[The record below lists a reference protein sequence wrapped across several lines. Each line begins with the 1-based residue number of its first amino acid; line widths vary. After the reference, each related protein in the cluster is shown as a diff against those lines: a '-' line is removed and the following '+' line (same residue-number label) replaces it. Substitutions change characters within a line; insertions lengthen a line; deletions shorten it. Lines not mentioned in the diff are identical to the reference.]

1 MTSTIHTV
9 AGATASTAT
18 TDATRAA
25 PGSPSPQT
33 SGPRPDTAPGTTTTD
48 ARLAPRPG
56 RLDYGPGARIRF
68 GLAIGPLLLLAI
80 WVVGSATGL
89 IDPRTLSA
97 PWTVVSTAG
106 ELLADGR
113 LQSNLWISVQR
124 ALIGGTLGVV
134 LGVVLATIAGL
145 TRIGEA
151 LIEGPVQIKRS
162 IPTLALIP
170 LAIVWFGI
178 GEQMKVL
185 LIALAV
191 FVPVY
196 INTFSALRGL
206 DSRHV
211 ELAQSLRLSR
221 IGFLRHVALPG
232 ALPGFFSGLRLAV
245 TIAWTSLVV
254 VEQVNASSGIGFLM
268 YQARNYGLT
277 DVIIVGLVVYAIL
290 GTTSDLVVRHIE
302 RKALSWRKTIAN

>member
-1 MTSTIHTV
+1 MTLTMHRP
-9 AGATASTAT
+9 ATARPTGRTPGDEAP
-18 TDATRAA
+18 AA
-25 PGSPSPQT
+25 G
-33 SGPRPDTAPGTTTTD
+33 
-48 ARLAPRPG
+48 RLAPRPARS
-56 RLDYGPGARIRF
+56 RLGPGAPIRF
-68 GLAIGPLLLLAI
+68 GLAIGPLVLLAI
-80 WVVGSATGL
+80 WTVGSATGL

-97 PWTVVSTAG
+97 PWTVVTTAG
-106 ELLADGR
+106 ELIADGR

-124 ALIGGTLGVV
+124 ALVGGALGVV
-134 LGVVLATIAGL
+134 LGVVLATLAGL

-151 LIEGPVQIKRS
+151 LIDGPVQIKRS

-178 GEQMKVL
+178 GEQMKIL

-206 DSRHV
+206 DARHV
-211 ELAQSLRLSR
+211 ELAESLRLSR
-221 IGFLRHVALPG
+221 VGFLRHVAVPG

-290 GTTSDLVVRHIE
+290 GTTSDLLVRLLE
-302 RKALSWRKTIAN
+302 RKALSWRTTIAS

>member
-1 MTSTIHTV
+1 MTSTMRTTKNSEPARAPGPHGAPG
-9 AGATASTAT
+9 AGTP
-18 TDATRAA
+18 AA
-25 PGSPSPQT
+25 PAGPSAAP
-33 SGPRPDTAPGTTTTD
+33 PGTVVD
-48 ARLAPRPG
+48 DRLEPRPG
-56 RLDYGPGARIRF
+56 RSRLGPGSPIRF
-68 GLAIGPLLLLAI
+68 GLAIGPALLLAI
-80 WVVGSATGL
+80 WAVGSATGL
-89 IDPRTLSA
+89 IDERTLSA
-97 PWTVVSTAG
+97 PWTVVTTAG
-106 ELLADGR
+106 DLIADGR

-124 ALIGGTLGVV
+124 ALIGGVLGVA
-134 LGVVLATIAGL
+134 LGVVLATLAGL

-151 LIEGPVQIKRS
+151 LIDGPVQIKRS

-206 DSRHV
+206 DARHV
-211 ELAQSLRLSR
+211 ELAESLRLSR
-221 IGFLRHVALPG
+221 TQFLRHVAIPG

-290 GTTSDLVVRHIE
+290 GTTSDLLVRFLE
-302 RKALSWRKTIAN
+302 RKALSWRTTIAS